1 MNVKV
6 NGEDRIVPAGC
17 TILRLLEELEIDPLR
32 PGIAVAVD
40 GRVVVRAAW
49 QDSALAEGSCV
60 EIVRPLQGG

>member
-6 NGEDRIVPAGC
+6 NGEGRILPQGC
-17 TILRLLEELEIDPLR
+17 TVRRLLEALGIDPSR

-40 GRVVVRAAW
+40 GRVVARSAW
-49 QDSALAEGSCV
+49 QERELAEGSCV

>member
-6 NGEDRIVPAGC
+6 NGEDRILPAGC
-17 TILRLLEELEIDPLR
+17 TVRRLLEVLEIDPSR

-40 GRVVVRAAW
+40 GRVVARSAW
-49 QDSALAEGSCV
+49 QDSELAEGSCV